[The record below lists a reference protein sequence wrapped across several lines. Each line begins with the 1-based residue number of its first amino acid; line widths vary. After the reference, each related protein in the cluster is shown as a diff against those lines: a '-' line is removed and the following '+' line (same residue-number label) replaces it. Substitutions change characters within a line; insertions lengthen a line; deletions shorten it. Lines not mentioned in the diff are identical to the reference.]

1 MNERYSLQKLRTLR
15 KLTRAIADELKAEL
29 KEHLGTVAL
38 LLRPRTVLGDYV
50 ESGVKGDVKGAE
62 VAFRDLKAKY
72 EAVVGGRPYGLS
84 KDLGHP
90 IEIVSS
96 NVELTPLEYPY
107 AAKSG
112 GESKTIAVTQPL
124 TWVLSYQGLVPTRL
138 RDLLAAKS
146 PDVVQVKELLLHALV
161 LDTVLAKQPGLVAIF
176 ESLRC
181 PMGTQ
186 KLSGLG
192 ELPVTFISSS
202 IKTVRPPDDVLI
214 ESTEISGLNAFEEVV
229 NVDDI
234 TGMQDPFRDRLLGV
248 LEANA
253 PDLLK

>member
-72 EAVVGGRPYGLS
+72 ESVAGGRPYGLS
-84 KDLGHP
+84 RELKHP

-96 NVELTPLEYPY
+96 NVEMTPLEYPY
-107 AAKSG
+107 AIKSG
-112 GESKTIAVTQPL
+112 GESRTIAVTQPM

-138 RDLLAAKS
+138 RELLTAKM
-146 PDVVQVKELLLHALV
+146 PDVVQVKELILHALV
-161 LDTVLAKQPGLVAIF
+161 LDTVLARQPGLVAIF
-176 ESLRC
+176 EALRS
-181 PMGTQ
+181 PVGTQ
-186 KLSGLG
+186 KLPGLG
-192 ELPVTFISSS
+192 ELPVTVISSS
-202 IKTVRPPDDVLI
+202 ITTVRPPDDVLI

-234 TGMQDPFRDRLLGV
+234 TDMKDPFRDRLLAV
-248 LEANA
+248 VEANA
-253 PDLLK
+253 PDLLR